1 MLGISLPR
9 TLPFC
14 SMYLTSLLRRSI
26 KTRVTLFTLAIFLL
40 SLWSLAFYASGML
53 RRDMQHLLGEQQ
65 FSAASNAAAHVER
78 ELGERIAVL
87 EKLAKVAG
95 PALQGR
101 SGGMQTFLNQQ
112 LAAHSLFNAGVLAF
126 RSDGTAVADTD
137 PLAGRVGVNYADV
150 DTVARVLKD
159 GASNIG
165 PPVIGKQLGQPV
177 FGITV
182 AIRDAQ
188 GRVIGALTGVTQL
201 KQVNF
206 IDQATEGY
214 YGRTG
219 SFVLVAPQYRMVV
232 TSTDKSRIMTRLPP
246 LGSNPAL
253 DRFVQGYE
261 GSGILNNPMG
271 LEVLASAKR
280 IPVAGWYMVAQ
291 MPTAEAF
298 APIAN
303 LQQRMLL
310 ATLVLTL
317 LAGGLTRWML
327 KRQLSPL
334 FSTVEEI
341 SKQSHSQDRWRPLP
355 IDRND
360 EIGRLIG
367 GFNGLLET
375 LAQRES
381 LLSQVLD
388 TSSVAIF
395 VVDLQGRIT
404 QANRRMADMFNCT
417 PASLV
422 GREYVALVHPS
433 ERDQGRQKMLALLS
447 SQIPE
452 VDLER
457 LFVRANQTEFWGHLT
472 GKRFIDTDGTDRGL
486 VGVIEDID
494 DRRRVQAA
502 LQDSEQRYRTIIEW
516 LPEPIGVHRD
526 GKVVYVNPA
535 AVQVFGART
544 ECELIGRPIA
554 SLVHPESRAIA
565 LARAHTVA
573 STGQPA
579 PMVAQKYLRL
589 DGGAIDVEVQ
599 ATRIVFDGQDAN
611 LIAVHDVTARKQD
624 DEKLQLAAKVFSH
637 AREAIMITAPDGS
650 IVDVNEAFTRITGY
664 DRDEV
669 LGKNPRLLSS
679 GRQGKQYYATMWH
692 SLRTQGHW
700 YGEVWNRR
708 KNGEVYAEMQ
718 TISAVRDSKGE
729 LQHYVALF
737 SDITASKVH
746 EEQLE
751 RIAHFDALTGMPN
764 RVLLADRLHQAMAQS
779 QRRGQHTA
787 VAFLDLDGFKAIN
800 DHHGHDAGDELLIAL
815 ATRMKQTLRDGDT
828 LARMGGDEFVAV
840 LVDLSDPGAC
850 VPMLSRLL
858 AAAAQPVEVGGLTL
872 QVSASLGVTFYPQ
885 AEEVDADQLL
895 RQADQAMYQAK
906 QSGKNRYHVFDAEQ
920 DRSLRGHHESL
931 ERIGRALADREF
943 VLYYQPKV
951 NMRTGQVIGAEALIR
966 WQHPELGLLAPAAF
980 LPVIEDHPLAIDI
993 GEWVIDTA
1001 LTQLEIWQLGGLNI
1015 PVSVNV
1021 GARQLQQEDF
1031 IQRLRTSL
1039 AAHPRIPPSQL
1050 ELEVLE
1056 TSALADVARVSQVI
1070 ETCRE
1075 LGMTFALDDFGTGY
1089 SSLTYLKR
1097 LPATLLKID
1106 QSFVRD
1112 MLDDADDLAILDGVI
1127 GLASAFRREVIAE
1140 GVETIAHGEL
1150 LMQLGC
1156 DLAQGYGIA
1165 RPMPASTMPGWA
1177 AQWRPDPAWHNVPW
1191 LSREELPLLFARVE
1205 HRAWLKAMEHHLK
1218 GERDT
1223 PPQLDHR
1230 QCHFGQW
1237 LAKEGLVRHGTH
1249 ALFATIDTL
1258 HQQAHAMASAV
1269 HKLHIGGEGAAARER
1284 MDVLH
1289 GISETLLDTLTGLR
1303 LTSP

>member
-1 MLGISLPR
+1 MNLP
-9 TLPFC
+9 
-14 SMYLTSLLRRSI
+14 SLLRRSL
-26 KTRVTLFTLAIFLL
+26 KTRVTLFTLVIFLL
-40 SLWSLAFYASGML
+40 SLWSLAFYASRML
-53 RRDMQHLLGEQQ
+53 RHDMQLLLGEQQ
-65 FSAASNAAAHVER
+65 FSAASIAAADINR
-78 ELGERIAVL
+78 ELSERLAVL
-87 EKLAKVAG
+87 EKLAAAAAPTLQG
-95 PALQGR
+95 PAGSTQK
-101 SGGMQTFLNQQ
+101 FLDHQIIGTG
-112 LAAHSLFNAGVLAF
+112 LFNGGLIAYRA
-126 RSDGTAVADTD
+126 DGTAVADTGRG
-137 PLAGRVGVNYADV
+137 ASRVGVNYADV
-150 DTVARVLKD
+150 DSVALALQH

-165 PPVIGKQLGQPV
+165 QPVIGKRLGTPLLGMSVPV
-177 FGITV
+177 
-182 AIRDAQ
+182 RDAH
-188 GRVIGALTGVTQL
+188 GKVIGALSGMTELGQT
-201 KQVNF
+201 NF
-206 IDQATEGY
+206 LDEATLAH

-219 SFVLVAPQYRMVV
+219 SYVLVAPQYRLVI
-232 TSTDKSRIMTRLPP
+232 TSNDKSNIMTRLPP
-246 LGSNPAL
+246 QGSNPAL
-253 DRFVQGYE
+253 DRFFVQGYE

-271 LEVLASAKR
+271 IEVLASAKR
-280 IPVAGWYMVAQ
+280 VPVADWYVVAQ
-291 MPTAEAF
+291 LPTSEAF
-298 APIAN
+298 AAIGN
-303 LQQRMLL
+303 LQLRMLL

-327 KRQLSPL
+327 TRQLAPL
-334 FSTVEEI
+334 LSTVDALARLAQSEERP
-341 SKQSHSQDRWRPLP
+341 KPLP
-355 IDRND
+355 VAHED

-367 GFNGLLET
+367 GFNRLLST
-375 LAQRES
+375 LSQRE
-381 LLSQVLD
+381 LLLKQVLD

-395 VVDLQGRIT
+395 VVDMGGRIT
-404 QANRRMADMFNCT
+404 QANRRMAEMFGCPLET
-417 PASLV
+417 LV
-422 GREYVALVHPS
+422 GSEYGSLVHPS
-433 ERDQGRQKMLALLS
+433 ERNAGQQKMLALLAS
-447 SQIPE
+447 EITA
-452 VDLER
+452 VDLDR
-457 LFVRANQTEFWGHLT
+457 LYWRADHTEFWGRLT
-472 GKRFIDTDGTDRGL
+472 GNRLVDAEGVEWGQ
-486 VGVIEDID
+486 VGVIADID
-494 DRRRVQAA
+494 ERKRVEAA
-502 LQDSEQRYRTIIEW
+502 LQISEHRYRTMIEW
-516 LPEPIGVHRD
+516 MPEAIGVHRN
-526 GKVVYVNPA
+526 GKVVYLNPT
-535 AVQVFGART
+535 AVKLFGAQSAT
-544 ECELIGRPIA
+544 ELIGTPIA
-554 SLVHPESRAIA
+554 DRVHPDSRTMA
-565 LARAHTVA
+565 LARAQAVA
-573 STGQPA
+573 DRGLSA
-579 PMVAQKYLRL
+579 PRVEQKYLRL
-589 DGGAIDVEVQ
+589 DGSPIDVEVQ
-599 ATRIVFDGQDAN
+599 ATRIVFDGQESN
-611 LIAVHDVTARKQD
+611 LIVMHDITARKR
-624 DEKLQLAAKVFSH
+624 DEEILQLSAKVFSH
-637 AREAIMITAPDGS
+637 AREAIMITAPDGA

-664 DRDEV
+664 ERDEV
-669 LGKNPRLLSS
+669 LGENPRLLSS
-679 GRQGKQYYATMWH
+679 GRQGKEYYAAMWRG
-692 SLRTQGHW
+692 LEAQGHW

-718 TISAVRDSKGE
+718 TISVVRGAKGE

-737 SDITASKVH
+737 SDITANKVH
-746 EEQLE
+746 EQQLE
-751 RIAHFDALTGMPN
+751 RIAHFDALTDLPN
-764 RVLLADRLHQAMAQS
+764 RVLLADRLQQALAQS
-779 QRRGQHTA
+779 QRRGVQTA

-800 DHHGHDAGDELLIAL
+800 DSHGHDAGDELLIAL

-858 AAAAQPVEVGGLTL
+858 AAAAQPVEIGGLTL

-993 GEWVIDTA
+993 GEWVIETA
-1001 LTQLEIWQLGGLNI
+1001 LTQLEIWRLGGLNI

-1127 GLASAFRREVIAE
+1127 GLASAFRRDVIAE

-1165 RPMPASTMPGWA
+1165 RPMPASAIPGWA

-1249 ALFATIDTL
+1249 ALFATVDTL

-1284 MDVLH
+1284 MDALH

-1303 LTSP
+1303 LAST